1 MTEPQNPKRTIRRA
15 TGFSSFG
22 FRILNLFRISNFGF
36 RDSCPAGSGFRESP
50 EAGGRRLG
58 ECFIEGCIKLSGLA
72 VVAFV
77 FLIFL
82 FLLRDSLS
90 LFREY
95 SLREF
100 LFGREWLPIS
110 EPPKFGVL
118 PLLIGS
124 VLVTFW
130 AIVICVPLGVGAA
143 MFIAE
148 VAPKPLKHVL
158 KSLVEILAS
167 IPSVV
172 LGFLGIIWLGPF
184 LRNTFGLSTGMC
196 GLTGS
201 LLLAFMALPT
211 IISISEDAL
220 VGVPKSYREAA
231 FGLGATRW
239 QTLWRVILPSASSGI
254 VAAVML
260 GIGRVVGETMVV
272 LMVTGNA
279 PVMPKSILLPLRT
292 LTATIAGEMGETVG
306 GSEHYFALF
315 AVGLVL
321 FAITFTINLVADLF
335 LRRARK

>member
-1 MTEPQNPKRTIRRA
+1 MAPCAKMPSSNSGPLMSWHGLRRRVGEPIIEVCIR
-15 TGFSSFG
+15 
-22 FRILNLFRISNFGF
+22 
-36 RDSCPAGSGFRESP
+36 
-50 EAGGRRLG
+50 
-58 ECFIEGCIKLSGLA
+58 LSGLA

-82 FLLRDSLS
+82 FLLKDSLA
-90 LFREY
+90 LFQQYPLTR
-95 SLREF
+95 F
-100 LFGREWLPIS
+100 LVGTEWLPIS
-110 EPPKFGVL
+110 DPPQFGVV
-118 PLLIGS
+118 PLLLGS
-124 VLVTFW
+124 IFVTAW
-130 AIVICVPLGVGAA
+130 AILICVPLGVGSA

-148 VAPKPLKHVL
+148 VAPKHLKNIL

-172 LGFLGIIWLGPF
+172 LGFLGIIWLAPV
-184 LRNTFGLSTGMC
+184 LRNTFHLSTGMC

-220 VGVPKSYREAA
+220 TSVPRTYREAA

-239 QTLWRVILPSASSGI
+239 QTLWRIVLPSASSGI
-254 VAAVML
+254 LAAVML

-279 PVMPKSILLPLRT
+279 PVMPKSILQPLRT

-306 GSEHYFALF
+306 GSDHYYALF

-321 FAITFTINLVADLF
+321 FAITFAINFIADLF

>member
-1 MTEPQNPKRTIRRA
+1 LAAETNESTIPSVIKPQDLETGPRAPFTRLRRTI
-15 TGFSSFG
+15 
-22 FRILNLFRISNFGF
+22 
-36 RDSCPAGSGFRESP
+36 
-50 EAGGRRLG
+50 G
-58 ECFIEGCIKLSGLA
+58 EPIIELCIRLSGLA

-82 FLLRDSLS
+82 FLLKDSLS

-95 SLREF
+95 PLKEF
-100 LFGREWLPIS
+100 LLGREWLPIS
-110 EPPKFGVL
+110 DPPRFGVI
-118 PLLIGS
+118 PLVLGS
-124 VLVTFW
+124 ILVTFW

-143 MFIAE
+143 MFISE

-158 KSLVEILAS
+158 KSLVEILAA

-172 LGFLGIIWLGPF
+172 LGFLGIIWLGPV
-184 LRNTFGLSTGMC
+184 LRDTFGLSTGMC

-220 VGVPKSYREAA
+220 TGVPRMYREAA

-239 QTLWRVILPSASSGI
+239 QTLWRIILPSASSGI
-254 VAAVML
+254 MAAVML

-279 PVMPKSILLPLRT
+279 PVMPHSILRPLRT
-292 LTATIAGEMGETVG
+292 LTATIAGEMGETVS

-321 FAITFTINLVADLF
+321 FAITFAVNFIADLF

>member
-1 MTEPQNPKRTIRRA
+1 LTDNRSESIARAYAEPRRA
-15 TGFSSFG
+15 PLGMFSLLQ
-22 FRILNLFRISNFGF
+22 RL
-36 RDSCPAGSGFRESP
+36 
-50 EAGGRRLG
+50 RRKIG
-58 ECFIEGCIKLSGLA
+58 EPIIEVCIRLSGLL
-72 VVAFV
+72 VVLFV

-82 FLLRDSLS
+82 FLLKDSLS

-95 SLREF
+95 PVSKF
-100 LFGREWLPIS
+100 LFGTRWLPIS
-110 EPPKFGVL
+110 EPPQFGVV
-118 PLLIGS
+118 PLLLGS
-124 VLVTFW
+124 IYVTAW
-130 AIVICVPLGVGAA
+130 AILICVPLGVASA

-148 VAPKPLKHVL
+148 VAPKALKHIL
-158 KSLVEILAS
+158 KSLVEILAA

-184 LRNTFGLSTGMC
+184 LRNTFHLPTGMC

-220 VGVPKSYREAA
+220 TGVPRTYREAA

-239 QTLWRVILPSASSGI
+239 QTLWRILLPAAGPGI
-254 VAAVML
+254 LAAVML

-279 PVMPKSILLPLRT
+279 PVMPTSILQALRT

-321 FAITFTINLVADLF
+321 FAITFCINLIADLF

>member
-1 MTEPQNPKRTIRRA
+1 LPAETNESTIRLCVRPEA
-15 TGFSSFG
+15 QESGFYASVK
-22 FRILNLFRISNFGF
+22 RLWRRISE
-36 RDSCPAGSGFRESP
+36 PI
-50 EAGGRRLG
+50 
-58 ECFIEGCIKLSGLA
+58 IELCIRLSGLI
-72 VVAFV
+72 VVIFV

-90 LFREY
+90 LFRDY
-95 SLREF
+95 PLAQF
-100 LFGREWLPIS
+100 LFGRKWLPIS
-110 EPPKFGVL
+110 DPPQFGVI
-118 PLLIGS
+118 PLLLGS
-124 VLVTFW
+124 LFVTFW
-130 AIVICVPLGVGAA
+130 AVLICVPLGVGSA

-148 VAPKPLKHVL
+148 VAPKALKNVL
-158 KSLVEILAS
+158 KSFVEILAA

-172 LGFLGIIWLGPF
+172 LGFLGIIWLGPV
-184 LRNTFGLSTGMC
+184 LRDTFHLSTGMC

-220 VGVPKSYREAA
+220 TGVPRSYREAA
-231 FGLGATRW
+231 YGLGATRW
-239 QTLWRVILPSASSGI
+239 QTLWRVVLPSASSGI

-279 PVMPKSILLPLRT
+279 PVIPTSILQPVRT

-306 GSEHYFALF
+306 GSEHYYALF

-321 FAITFTINLVADLF
+321 FIITFAVNFVADLF

>member
-1 MTEPQNPKRTIRRA
+1 LTENHSESIARPYAEARHPPWGVLA
-15 TGFSSFG
+15 
-22 FRILNLFRISNFGF
+22 LFR
-36 RDSCPAGSGFRESP
+36 RL
-50 EAGGRRLG
+50 RRRIG
-58 ECFIEGCIKLSGLA
+58 EPVIEICIRLSGLL

-95 SLREF
+95 PVSKF
-100 LFGREWLPIS
+100 LFGTQWLPIS
-110 EPPKFGVL
+110 EPPQFGVI
-118 PLLIGS
+118 PLLLGS
-124 VLVTFW
+124 IYVTVW
-130 AIVICVPLGVGAA
+130 AILICVPLGVASA

-148 VAPKPLKHVL
+148 VAPKALKHVL
-158 KSLVEILAS
+158 KSLVEILAA

-172 LGFLGIIWLGPF
+172 LGFLGIIWLGPV
-184 LRNTFGLSTGMC
+184 LRDTFGLPTGMC

-220 VGVPKSYREAA
+220 TGVPRTYREAA

-239 QTLWRVILPSASSGI
+239 QTLWRILLPAAAPGI
-254 VAAVML
+254 LAAVML

-279 PVMPKSILLPLRT
+279 PVMPTSILQALRT

-321 FAITFTINLVADLF
+321 FAITFCINLIADLF

>member
-1 MTEPQNPKRTIRRA
+1 MTDHSSESIAKPYAGPRHA
-15 TGFSSFG
+15 AFSV
-22 FRILNLFRISNFGF
+22 LALFR
-36 RDSCPAGSGFRESP
+36 RL
-50 EAGGRRLG
+50 RRRVS
-58 ECFIEGCIKLSGLA
+58 EPIIETCIRLSGLL
-72 VVAFV
+72 VVIFV

-95 SLREF
+95 PVRKF
-100 LFGREWLPIS
+100 LFGTQWLPIS
-110 EPPKFGVL
+110 DPPQFGVI
-118 PLLIGS
+118 PLLLGS
-124 VLVTFW
+124 IYVTAW
-130 AIVICVPLGVGAA
+130 AILICVPLGVASA

-172 LGFLGIIWLGPF
+172 LGFLGIIWLGPV
-184 LRNTFGLSTGMC
+184 LRNTFHLSTGMC

-220 VGVPKSYREAA
+220 TGVPRTYREAA
-231 FGLGATRW
+231 YGLGATRW
-239 QTLWRVILPSASSGI
+239 QTLWRIVLPSASSGI
-254 VAAVML
+254 LAAVML

-279 PVMPKSILLPLRT
+279 PVIPTSILQPLRT

-306 GSEHYFALF
+306 GSEHYYALF

-321 FAITFTINLVADLF
+321 FAITFSINFTADLF

>member
-1 MTEPQNPKRTIRRA
+1 MPNNSSESIASHAEPRR
-15 TGFSSFG
+15 S
-22 FRILNLFRISNFGF
+22 
-36 RDSCPAGSGFRESP
+36 
-50 EAGGRRLG
+50 EAGMLASVTRWRRKIG
-58 ECFIEGCIKLSGLA
+58 EPIIELCIRLSGIL
-72 VVAFV
+72 VVVFV

-90 LFREY
+90 LFRQY
-95 SLREF
+95 PLRRF
-100 LFGREWLPIS
+100 LFGTAWLPIS
-110 EPPKFGVL
+110 EPPQFGVV
-118 PLLIGS
+118 PLLLGS
-124 VLVTFW
+124 IYVTLG
-130 AIVICVPLGVGAA
+130 AIVICVPLGVGSA

-148 VAPKPLKHVL
+148 VAPKHLKNVL

-172 LGFLGIIWLGPF
+172 LGFLGIIWLAPV
-184 LRNTFGLSTGMC
+184 LRNTFHLSTGMC

-220 VGVPKSYREAA
+220 ISVPRTYREAA

-239 QTLWRVILPSASSGI
+239 QTLWRIVLPSASSGI
-254 VAAVML
+254 LAAVML

-279 PVMPKSILLPLRT
+279 PVIPRSLLQPLRT

-306 GSEHYFALF
+306 GSDHYYALF

>member
-1 MTEPQNPKRTIRRA
+1 MPAETNESTIRLCVRPEA
-15 TGFSSFG
+15 QESGFYASVK
-22 FRILNLFRISNFGF
+22 RLWRRISE
-36 RDSCPAGSGFRESP
+36 PI
-50 EAGGRRLG
+50 
-58 ECFIEGCIKLSGLA
+58 IELCIRLSGLI
-72 VVAFV
+72 VVIFV

-90 LFREY
+90 LFRDY
-95 SLREF
+95 PLAQF
-100 LFGREWLPIS
+100 LFGRKWLPIS
-110 EPPKFGVL
+110 DPPQFGVI
-118 PLLIGS
+118 PLLLGS
-124 VLVTFW
+124 LFVTFW
-130 AIVICVPLGVGAA
+130 AVLICVPLGVGSA

-148 VAPKPLKHVL
+148 VAPKALKNVL
-158 KSLVEILAS
+158 KSFVEILAA

-172 LGFLGIIWLGPF
+172 LGFLVIIWLGPV
-184 LRNTFGLSTGMC
+184 LRDTFHLSTGMC

-220 VGVPKSYREAA
+220 TGVPRSYREAA
-231 FGLGATRW
+231 YGLGATRW
-239 QTLWRVILPSASSGI
+239 QTLWRVVLPSASSGI

-279 PVMPKSILLPLRT
+279 PVIPTSILQPVRT

-306 GSEHYFALF
+306 GSEHYYALF

-321 FAITFTINLVADLF
+321 FIITFAVNFVADLF